1 MGYVTGMVRQEMC
14 VVMQDAVITP
24 LNQEFVFVMGQ
35 RKGFAVI
42 KDAIMGL
49 SN

>member
-1 MGYVTGMVRQEMC
+1 MVRQELC

-35 RKGFAVI
+35 GNELAFI
-42 KDAIMGL
+42 KNAIMGL
-49 SN
+49 LIPMYVT